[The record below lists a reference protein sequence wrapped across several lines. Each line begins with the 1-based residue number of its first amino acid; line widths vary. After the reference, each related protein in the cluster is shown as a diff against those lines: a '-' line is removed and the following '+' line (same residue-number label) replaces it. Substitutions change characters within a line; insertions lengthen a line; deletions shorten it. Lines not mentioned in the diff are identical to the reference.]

1 MNARQIRG
9 LLAASAA
16 VPALA
21 FAQGADEARPI
32 SLTDAVK
39 LAQQNQPSTVAAR
52 NSIRTGESAVLQRK
66 LSFLPTLSLNA
77 TAGQRGGT
85 QLVQGVPLPL
95 TGNPWS
101 YSRGLSTSLTL
112 FDGGQKYYD
121 FRSADANLDAFEA
134 NDVLQRYTVALSVKT
149 QYYLVLA
156 AREQAAAANRQ
167 REQADQQLRVAS
179 AKMNAGAATR
189 SDSLSAAI
197 SVGNAQLA
205 LLNAENALRGANA
218 ALTRLVAAPFTVTAT
233 SSDTAE
239 VGHIDLSDAELMRLV
254 LEGPGVRQSTAA
266 LAAARVTHK
275 SSTSGY
281 WPRLTVTG
289 NYGQNPASSPTFDWG
304 SGTASKSTNLSFSLG
319 YTIFDGYQ
327 RENSL
332 ASARIAEEN
341 ADANL
346 RDARFLAQQNLTT
359 FLNSYRTAIATI
371 QLQQLQ
377 ITAAEENLRV
387 ITQQYNLGTKQLLDL
402 LTAQTSLDNQR
413 IALINA
419 RQNARIAKAN
429 IEALIGRDLP

>member
-1 MNARQIRG
+1 MNARMMRG

-16 VPALA
+16 VPGLAL
-21 FAQGADEARPI
+21 AQGADEARPI
-32 SLTDAVK
+32 SLVDAVK
-39 LAQQNQPSTVAAR
+39 LAQQNQPATVTAR
-52 NSIRTGESAVLQRK
+52 NAIRTGESAVRQRK
-66 LSFLPTLSLNA
+66 LAFLPTLSLSA

-101 YSRGLSTSLTL
+101 YSRGLSSQFTL

-121 FRSADANLDAFEA
+121 YKTADANLDAFA
-134 NDVLQRYTVALSVKT
+134 ATDVLQRYNVALSVKT
-149 QYYLVLA
+149 QYYAVLA

-167 REQADQQLRVAS
+167 REQADQQLKVAS

-205 LLNAENALRGANA
+205 LLNAENALRAANA
-218 ALTRLVAAPFTVTAT
+218 ALTRLVATPFTVTAT

-239 VGHIDLSDAELMRLV
+239 VGRIDVSDADLTKMV
-254 LEGPGVRQSTAA
+254 LDGPGVRQPTAT
-266 LAAARVTHK
+266 LAAARIAHK
-275 SSTSGY
+275 SNTTGY
-281 WPRLTVTG
+281 WPRLTVSG
-289 NYGQNPASSPTFDWG
+289 QYGENPLSSPTFDWG
-304 SGTASKSTNLSFSLG
+304 SGTATKSTNLSFSLG
-319 YTIFDGYQ
+319 YTIFDGFV
-327 RENSL
+327 RENAL
-332 ASARIAEEN
+332 ATARINEEN

-346 RDARFLAQQNLTT
+346 RDAKFFAQQNLTT
-359 FLNSYRTAIATI
+359 FLNSYHTAVATI

-402 LTAQTSLDNQR
+402 LTAQTSLDQQR